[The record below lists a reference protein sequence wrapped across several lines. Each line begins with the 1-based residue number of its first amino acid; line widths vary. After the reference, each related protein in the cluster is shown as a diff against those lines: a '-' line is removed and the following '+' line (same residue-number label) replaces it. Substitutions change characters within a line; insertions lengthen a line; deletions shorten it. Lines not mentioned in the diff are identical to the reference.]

1 MTLPNIEEN
10 VCRALSLALDRPI
23 RAGEEVRR
31 EQEPRW
37 DSHNHVELLLSLE
50 DMFEVTFSDDEIPRL
65 TSLAAIVGMVAEKR
79 RGLG

>member
-1 MTLPNIEEN
+1 MEDPVDVSPHVTPTIILDGAEIPDDAKSQLVGTL
-10 VCRALSLALDRPI
+10 VDT
-23 RAGEEVRR
+23 
-31 EQEPRW
+31 
-37 DSHNHVELLLSLE
+37 HVHLP